1 MVDPPM
7 HVLQSEYQDDHSLPV
22 SGDVLR
28 PDPEFPSHACQ
39 TKHESLSS
47 VKVVSPM
54 EKTHL
59 YDNLLAYNGRG
70 SSDDCASTSEEQDL
84 FDPVGQKALT
94 AQPQPGLAKLY
105 CCIHPGCGY
114 ILDNMTSFRNHVAT
128 HTKRLSTSN
137 FLKCKKTHFR
147 SQQLH
152 PCNAGR
158 EFKCEHPG
166 CGRTFQTD
174 HHLRLHQVV
183 HRTVSPVQC
192 DYPGCFRRFL
202 SVPGMIRHK
211 EVHHGV
217 IQPRQRL
224 TCTYPGCGRTFA
236 SGNSLRQHHN
246 VHSKERVYACDYP
259 SCGYQSLYQNSLDRH
274 KETHKSKQD
283 RLQYR
288 CRYPTCSVAYICK
301 SMVEVHERKRHGAP
315 LLMCQF
321 PGCSKG
327 FTTWAKRSRHH
338 GVHRRRL
345 EKKVIS
351 TVQKFNNHFSS
362 ASITLDPITES
373 EFPESL
379 AGLCPTFV

>member
-1 MVDPPM
+1 MDPALKSKYR
-7 HVLQSEYQDDHSLPV
+7 VTDSLPAPE
-22 SGDVLR
+22 DVLR
-28 PDPEFPSHACQ
+28 PDSKFPSHACQ

-47 VKVVSPM
+47 VKVVSPT
-54 EKTHL
+54 EVIRL
-59 YDNLLAYNGRG
+59 YENQLAYYGRE
-70 SSDDCASTSEEQDL
+70 SSDDYASTSEEQDL
-84 FDPVGQKALT
+84 FDPVGETTHDSQA
-94 AQPQPGLAKLY
+94 QPGLAKLY

-128 HTKRLSTSN
+128 HTKRLSATN
-137 FLKCKKTHFR
+137 FPKSEKSHFR
-147 SQQLH
+147 SHQLDLY
-152 PCNAGR
+152 NAGR

-183 HRTVSPVQC
+183 HGTASPVQC

-202 SVPGMIRHK
+202 SSPGMMRHK

-246 VHSKERVYACDYP
+246 VHSKERVYLCDYP
-259 SCGYQSLYQNSLDRH
+259 GCEYQSLYQNSLDRH
-274 KETHKSKQD
+274 KETHKNKQD

-288 CRYPTCSVAYICK
+288 CRYPTCTVAYVCK
-301 SMVEVHERKRHGAP
+301 SMVEVHER
-315 LLMCQF
+315 
-321 PGCSKG
+321 CSKG

-345 EKKVIS
+345 EKEVIS
-351 TVQKFNNHFSS
+351 TVRKFNSHLSS
-362 ASITLDPITES
+362 VSITLEPVTES

>member
-1 MVDPPM
+1 MDPALKSKYR
-7 HVLQSEYQDDHSLPV
+7 VTDSLPAPE
-22 SGDVLR
+22 DVLR
-28 PDPEFPSHACQ
+28 PDSKFPSHACQ

-47 VKVVSPM
+47 VKVVSPI
-54 EKTHL
+54 EVIRL
-59 YDNLLAYNGRG
+59 YENQLAYYGRE
-70 SSDDCASTSEEQDL
+70 SSDDYASTSEEQDL
-84 FDPVGQKALT
+84 FDPVGETTHDSQA
-94 AQPQPGLAKLY
+94 QPGLAKLY

-128 HTKRLSTSN
+128 HTKRLSATN
-137 FLKCKKTHFR
+137 FPKSEKSHFR
-147 SQQLH
+147 SHQLDS
-152 PCNAGR
+152 CNAGR

-183 HRTVSPVQC
+183 HGTASPVQC

-202 SVPGMIRHK
+202 SSPGMMRHK

-246 VHSKERVYACDYP
+246 VHSKERVYLCDYP
-259 SCGYQSLYQNSLDRH
+259 GCEYQSLYQNSLDRH
-274 KETHKSKQD
+274 KETHKNKQD

-288 CRYPTCSVAYICK
+288 CRYPTCTVAYVCK

-345 EKKVIS
+345 EKEVIS
-351 TVQKFNNHFSS
+351 TVRKFNSHLSS
-362 ASITLDPITES
+362 VSITLEPVTEL